1 MLSNSEFFK
10 PDSVTF
16 RTLKQSLREIFEV
29 TSSLTFST
37 SSNRQELRAVNAP
50 DPDAAIR
57 HESAG
62 DPPNSS
68 APREIDSSSLLR
80 GEREILIR
88 HGEEVYRL
96 KVTRND
102 KLILQK

>member
-1 MLSNSEFFK
+1 
-10 PDSVTF
+10 
-16 RTLKQSLREIFEV
+16 
-29 TSSLTFST
+29 
-37 SSNRQELRAVNAP
+37 VNAP

-62 DPPNSS
+62 GLPSS
-68 APREIDSSSLLR
+68 PAPREIDSSNLLQ